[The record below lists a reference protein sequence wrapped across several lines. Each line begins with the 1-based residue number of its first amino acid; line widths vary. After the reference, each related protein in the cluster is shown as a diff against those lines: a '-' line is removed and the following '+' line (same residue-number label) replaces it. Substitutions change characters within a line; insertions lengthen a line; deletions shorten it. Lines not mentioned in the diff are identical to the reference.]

1 MADTTAPGLRVAV
14 LGAGSW
20 GTALAA
26 ACARGHATMLWAR
39 RPELARRIADTHE
52 NADYLPGIALPAD
65 LRTAADIAEV
75 FGHLQGAV
83 RPLLI
88 LGVPVAGME
97 QACREVAVGVARH
110 GMRDLAV
117 VWTCKGLDAR
127 TGRLPHAIADDA
139 FAGAAAI
146 STGVLSGPS
155 FAREV
160 ARGLPVALTIASA
173 SAELRDRVTEALHG
187 GAIRVYG
194 SEDVIGVEVGGAVK
208 NIMAIACGIGDG
220 LGMGANARAALITRG
235 LAEMTRLGVALGAQA
250 DTFSGLTGLGDLI
263 LTATGDLSRN
273 RHVGLEIGRGR
284 ALDEILGD
292 MTQVAEGV
300 RCAPAVRD
308 LARRCGIEMPIT
320 EAVCAVLFE
329 RVPPA
334 DAVSRLLAR
343 DPKVEAPGVS
353 PPLRAAA
360 RPPGGDAGGP
370 AEPDPR
376 HPGSGASGSGG
387 GGGS

>member
-1 MADTTAPGLRVAV
+1 MAETTAPEVQVAV

-26 ACARGHATMLWAR
+26 ACARSHPTLLWAR
-39 RPELARRIADTHE
+39 RPELARRIADTRE
-52 NADYLPGIALPAD
+52 NADYLPGIALPAS
-65 LRTAADIAEV
+65 LRTTADMGEV
-75 FGHLQGAV
+75 FDHLREGA

-97 QACREVAVGVARH
+97 QACGDVAAGAARC

-117 VWTCKGLDAR
+117 VWTCKGLDAQ
-127 TGRLPHAIADDA
+127 TGRLPHAIAEA
-139 FAGAAAI
+139 VFAGSQGI

-160 ARGLPVALTIASA
+160 AQGLPVALTVAST
-173 SAELRDRVTEALHG
+173 SIELRDRVTDALHG
-187 GAIRVYG
+187 GAIRVYA
-194 SEDVIGVEVGGAVK
+194 SEDVVGVEVGGAVK

-235 LAEMTRLGVALGAQA
+235 LAEITRLGVALGAQA

-273 RHVGLEIGRGR
+273 RRVGLEIGKGR

-300 RCAPAVRD
+300 RCATAVRE
-308 LARRCGIEMPIT
+308 LAHRHGIEMPIT

-329 RVPPA
+329 QVAPA
-334 DAVSRLLAR
+334 EAVSRLLAR
-343 DPKVEAPGVS
+343 DPKSEADS
-353 PPLRAAA
+353 ARADGA
-360 RPPGGDAGGP
+360 RDV
-370 AEPDPR
+370 
-376 HPGSGASGSGG
+376 GAQT
-387 GGGS
+387 